1 MQSEGNCIQ
10 FASSDDQ
17 PRLPSKNS
25 QAPVPE
31 QSPKACRHNNILR
44 STHSLF
50 IELDLIARPVLST
63 KMYFS
68 VIFVHRA
75 VEGGVLCAQGNMA
88 SNKTREK
95 NTHDSS
101 AGYCI

>member
-31 QSPKACRHNNILR
+31 QSPKACRNNILR
-44 STHSLF
+44 FTHYLF
-50 IELDLIARPVLST
+50 IELDWIARPDLST

-75 VEGGVLCAQGNMA
+75 VECGVLCAQGNMA